1 MSSFKKLSKS
11 DVTVVPYHANKQW
24 SLAYCPYP
32 TSSEYLTIYKGTN
45 VTGSFSLNEELVT
58 EGQYERL
65 VYNQVNQLFYQTYT
79 ASLDTSSLMF
89 TLNNY
94 YSASQQRPTSS
105 YFVYNDSDRL
115 VTAFPT
121 GAMEGIRVLA
131 INQNIYGNKLLPG
144 NFQVSSSAYNIK
156 DDAYGNLYDYS
167 GSKTHVGNIFYAH
180 GYGVITN
187 QDYQTMFPLPPI
199 AKNDSGSFLTTDVPK
214 TISASLNDYARSGTL
229 NTSSLALSG
238 STSDLLFW
246 STGSNNTVIL
256 TTTIAGTYSIYY
268 TVGADIAGSCAV
280 QLRSNKAKVTAIVT
294 EPTTTTTT
302 STTTTTTTL
311 APTTSTTTTTTTVPS
326 TTTTTTT
333 STTTTTTTAPP
344 TTTST
349 TTTTTTAPPT
359 TTTTTTTTSTTT
371 TTTTAGSGT
380 FTVKNTSGSGQI
392 DDVTTTGG
400 AYFYFLNTGTFPLTS
415 GQQADGGG
423 ASLTSAPVIVT
434 ISNYSSTSCLSLYIN
449 GGLSGQL
456 QVSGNGTYTF
466 TNKTFTTS
474 DIVLIE
480 YVSGICP

>member
-24 SLAYCPYP
+24 SLTYCPYP
-32 TSSEYLTIYKGTN
+32 TSADYLTIYKGTN
-45 VTGSFSLNEELVT
+45 VTGSFSLDEELVT

-89 TLNNY
+89 TVNNY

-105 YFVYNDSDRL
+105 YFIYNDSDRL

-229 NTSSLALSG
+229 ITGSIILSG
-238 STSDLLFW
+238 SI
-246 STGSNNTVIL
+246 TGSGYTWNAKSNGNIEL
-256 TTTIAGTYSIYY
+256 TSSIAGTYTIYY
-268 TVGADIAGSCAV
+268 TIGADVSCSLVPV

-302 STTTTTTTL
+302 TSTTTSTTTAPTTTTTSTTTSTTTAPTTTTTTTST
-311 APTTSTTTTTTTVPS
+311 TTSTTTAP
-326 TTTTTTT
+326 TTTTT
-333 STTTTTTTAPP
+333 STTTTTTTTPP
-344 TTTST
+344 
-349 TTTTTTAPPT
+349 
-359 TTTTTTTTSTTT
+359 TTTTTTTSTTT
-371 TTTTAGSGT
+371 STTTVAFFTYYISTQQTNPTNACGVPPTNSTIYSNSNTPNSANFYTDSSLTTPFIPSG
-380 FTVKNTSGSGQI
+380 G
-392 DDVTTTGG
+392 TGG
-400 AYFYFLNTGTFPLTS
+400 YFSIDTS
-415 GQQADGGG
+415 ITPT
-423 ASLTSAPVIVT
+423 AS
-434 ISNYSSTSCLSLYIN
+434 YSIFIDNS
-449 GGLSGQL
+449 GLGYSY
-456 QVSGNGTYTF
+456 SP
-466 TNKTFTTS
+466 
-474 DIVLIE
+474 
-480 YVSGICP
+480 CP